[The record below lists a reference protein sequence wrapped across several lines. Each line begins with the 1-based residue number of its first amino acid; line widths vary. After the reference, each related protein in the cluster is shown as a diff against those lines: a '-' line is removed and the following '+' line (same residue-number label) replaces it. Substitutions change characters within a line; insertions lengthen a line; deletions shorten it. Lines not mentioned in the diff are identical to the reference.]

1 MDTPEIIKITR
12 NIFLNMKVGIYA
24 RVSTQDQQT
33 LPLQIKDLREYA
45 KRRKWK
51 IEIEISDVASGA
63 KSRPKREELLKLA
76 RQRKIDS
83 ILVWRL
89 DRFGRSLAD
98 LITTLDELNSLGV
111 SFVSLNE
118 SLDLTTPSGKA
129 LAGML
134 AVFAEFERSILKER
148 VKAGIIEARSKGKR
162 HGRPKTAAN
171 KKDEVRKLF
180 AEGKSKSEIARRLKI
195 GRTSVIRLLNEKL
208 ENESQ
213 ES

>member
-1 MDTPEIIKITR
+1 MDSLQIIK
-12 NIFLNMKVGIYA
+12 FLELMKVGIYA

-33 LPLQIKDLREYA
+33 LPLQIKDLREFA

-51 IEIEISDVASGA
+51 IEVEISDVASGA
-63 KSRPKREELLKLA
+63 KTRPKREDLLKLA
-76 RQRKIDS
+76 RQRKIDC

-148 VKAGIIEARSKGKR
+148 VKAGIAEARSKGR
-162 HGRPKTAAN
+162 VHGRPKTASN
-171 KKDEVRKLF
+171 KKEEVRELF
-180 AEGKSKSEIARRLKI
+180 ASGMSKSEISRQLKI
-195 GRTSVIRLLNEKL
+195 GRTSVIRLLNE
-208 ENESQ
+208 
-213 ES
+213 

>member
-1 MDTPEIIKITR
+1 MDTIKIIKYPEI
-12 NIFLNMKVGIYA
+12 MKVGIYA

-33 LPLQIKDLREYA
+33 LPLQIKDLRQFA

-63 KSRPKREELLKLA
+63 KTRPKREELLKLA
-76 RQRKIDS
+76 RQRKIDC

-148 VKAGIIEARSKGKR
+148 VRAGIIEARSKGKA
-162 HGRPKTAAN
+162 HGRPRTASN
-171 KKDEVRKLF
+171 KKEEVRKLF
-180 AEGKSKSEIARRLKI
+180 SKGMSKSEISRQLKI
-195 GRTSVIRLLNEKL
+195 GRTSVIRLLN
-208 ENESQ
+208 S
-213 ES
+213 